1 MQYPELQ
8 ISLHMSAQQINM
20 CMKRRKIATNITVGT
35 ANNILSI
42 IKCTVFFALVS
53 FLIFPGKH
61 DPEHAC

>member
-1 MQYPELQ
+1 
-8 ISLHMSAQQINM
+8 MSAQQINM